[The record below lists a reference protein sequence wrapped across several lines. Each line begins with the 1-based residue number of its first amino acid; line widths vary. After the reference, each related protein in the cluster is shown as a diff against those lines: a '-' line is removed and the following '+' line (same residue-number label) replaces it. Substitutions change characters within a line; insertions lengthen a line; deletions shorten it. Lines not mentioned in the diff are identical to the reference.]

1 MKKTQIQL
9 MVAVATSLIAF
20 SASAAEPCKAYVKL
34 DLGYAKT
41 FGTRTSGAKF
51 SSGQGATT
59 TSTAVAFESLPLYK
73 DPRGFIG
80 AAGVGYA
87 FNDAMRGEVVLDFRP
102 NMKSSFDG
110 IAVETRELG
119 GSVRLLYDFNNNTP
133 VTPFV
138 FGSLGASNIKPKN
151 KPDTSSAALAATT
164 DTRTL
169 VTVNDTTG
177 AVTSTT
183 ALTSVSQKAKTV
195 MTYQGGF
202 GLSFKGSDIMNVD
215 LTYGIG
221 SKGTFVAIKDVGYE
235 DSAKADGGSAPE
247 TSTNT
252 TSYQSVSYKKQLDQ
266 SLTIGFRFTM

>member
-1 MKKTQIQL
+1 MKKIQIQL

-41 FGTRTSGAKF
+41 FGTRASGTGFAET
-51 SSGQGATT
+51 QGATT
-59 TSTAVAFESLPLYK
+59 SSTIAFESAPLYK

-102 NMKSSFDG
+102 NMKSSLQG

-151 KPDTSSAALAATT
+151 KPDTASAALAATT

-169 VTVNDTTG
+169 ITVDDTTG

-235 DSAKADGGSAPE
+235 DSKKSDGGSAPE
-247 TSTNT
+247 TSTEAQ
-252 TSYQSVSYKKQLDQ
+252 SFQSVSYKKQLDQ

>member
-9 MVAVATSLIAF
+9 MVAVAASLMAF

-41 FGTRTSGAKF
+41 YGIRTSG
-51 SSGQGATT
+51 STWSTPTSGSANVAT
-59 TSTAVAFESLPLYK
+59 AFDSQSLYK

-80 AAGVGYA
+80 AAAVGYA
-87 FNDAMRGEVVLDFRP
+87 FNDAMRGEVALDFKP
-102 NMKSSFDG
+102 SMKSSSQG
-110 IAVETRELG
+110 VEIDTRELG

-133 VTPFV
+133 VTPFI

-151 KPDTSSAALAATT
+151 KPDNDSALLAIGSTRSLATI
-164 DTRTL
+164 
-169 VTVNDTTG
+169 NDTTG
-177 AVTSTT
+177 VITSTT
-183 ALTSVSQKAKTV
+183 SLDSVSQKAKTV

-215 LTYGIG
+215 LTYGVG
-221 SKGTFVAIKDVGYE
+221 SKGNFVAVKDIAVIDTTAAVG
-235 DSAKADGGSAPE
+235 SVPGVPTTE
-247 TSTNT
+247 TAI
-252 TSYQSVSYKKQLDQ
+252 QSLTFKKQFDQ